1 MSNARRWYIYLVS
14 AITLQ
19 AITWAIIAL
28 LRNLLIFGINEN
40 AVAFQV
46 AVLIIA
52 LPVFLIHWLWAQ
64 KLTTKEKAERGATL
78 RRIFLYGMMASLLSP
93 FTTNLYDLIRH
104 LFKETNPNQSH
115 SYRFLASGDT
125 IIYHLIALIILAL
138 LWFYIQRV
146 KNEDAKIVPEVG
158 GSAIVRRL
166 YVLAFSAAG
175 LTMVIIAI
183 IHVLRWVM
191 MRFGG
196 SQIYSGAIDIGLANE
211 LTRIIVGLPLWLI
224 FWRWAQRLFD
234 GEREE
239 ERASALRKF
248 YLYGAI
254 FIGTMQVV
262 VMSTAI
268 LSDIIGNLIG
278 VPPSGGDIRVPLSII
293 LGGGILWVYHA
304 FVLRD
309 DANVEETSRQA
320 GVRRLYAY
328 LVAAIGFSALIVGI
342 TGLLMVFLQVFE
354 LSFGESLREVLAY
367 AISAILAGLPVWI
380 IPWRQEEVQSTEASP
395 QGDDTRQS
403 IPRKIYIYFFLF
415 IATATALSSS
425 VYIVYR
431 LVDTLFGGDAP
442 TFIQLAEAIAL
453 IIIAAGIWLYH
464 GSILRRENKF
474 EEASREKKMR
484 ATRVVVAGAKE
495 GFNEKLLLAINEEIP
510 ELDIHP
516 LWLPAE
522 DAYLEMLDEA
532 ELIIGSANIAFSDG
546 SIWTK
551 ITASSAGK
559 LLTPAWREGWDW
571 AGVTRW
577 EEDELIEQ
585 TLFALKN
592 FLDGKEI
599 EIHKPMGTGKV
610 ILIVIAVIFLLSMMS
625 IPISMFF

>member
-28 LRNLLIFGINEN
+28 LRNLLIFGVNEN

-64 KLTTKEKAERGATL
+64 KLTAKENAERGATL
-78 RRIFLYGMMASLLSP
+78 RRFFLYGMMASLLSP
-93 FTTNLYDLIRH
+93 FATNLYDLIRR
-104 LFKETNPNQSH
+104 LFNEKNPEQSS
-115 SYRFLASGDT
+115 SYRHLVTGDA

-146 KNEDAKIVPEVG
+146 KNEDATIIPEIG

-191 MRFGG
+191 MQFGG
-196 SQIYSGAIDIGLANE
+196 SQIYSGAMDIGLANE
-211 LTRIIVGLPLWLI
+211 LTRIVVGLPLWLI

-309 DANVEETSRQA
+309 DANVEETTRQA

-354 LSFGESLREVLAY
+354 LSFGESLREILAY

-484 ATRVVVAGAKE
+484 ATRVVVAGTKE
-495 GFNEKLLLAINEEIP
+495 GFDEKLLLAINEEIP

-522 DAYLEMLDEA
+522 DGDLEILDEA
-532 ELIIGSANIAFSDG
+532 ELIIGSASIAFSDG

-551 ITASSAGK
+551 ITASSARK

-599 EIHKPMGTGKV
+599 EIHKPMGAGKV